1 MRNFSSTK
9 KAVVA
14 FGIAGFAAAAFAGC
28 NLYSAFDKPSGDEQ
42 ILSKAR
48 ACFDQ
53 NDFDC
58 ARSYY
63 AQLSTSYADVR
74 ASEEA
79 FMILAENGA
88 TMAAFME
95 TFGSGGSGQGLT
107 ELAERMAPG
116 NITKRRNIQDAYKKF
131 TDYTTGSYATD
142 SLRQLVRY
150 VTATALAAELLA
162 ENIPE
167 GGALTKN
174 LIVTNSTC
182 SANACNITGD
192 ANCDKASSSVL
203 GDGNGSN
210 PTILADLSGTVTL
223 EHFKAAMSE
232 IYTALESLAAAGGF
246 STGSKGL
253 ADSLDGLNITNNLES
268 RCFRRSLLEQ
278 GIGR

>member
-1 MRNFSSTK
+1 MRNFSWKK
-9 KAVVA
+9 KALVA
-14 FGIAGFAAAAFAGC
+14 FGIAGLSSAILTGC

-42 ILSKAR
+42 ILSRAR

-63 AQLSTSYADVR
+63 SQLSSTYADVR

-88 TMAAFME
+88 TMSAFME
-95 TFGSGGSGQGLT
+95 TFGSGGSGQALT

-116 NITKRRNIQDAYKKF
+116 SITKRQNIQNAYKKF
-131 TDYTTGSYATD
+131 SDYTTGSNATD

-150 VTATALAAELLA
+150 VTATALAAEFLA
-162 ENIPE
+162 ENVPA
-167 GGALTKN
+167 GGQLTKN
-174 LIVTNSTC
+174 RIVTNSAC
-182 SANACNITGD
+182 SANACNLTGD

-203 GDGNGSN
+203 GNGNGSG
-210 PTILADLSGTVTL
+210 PTILADLSGAVTL

-232 IYTALESLAAAGGF
+232 IYSALSGLAASGGF
-246 STGSKGL
+246 NTGSMGL
-253 ADSLDGLNITNNLES
+253 ADVFNDLSITNAAES
-268 RCFRRSLLEQ
+268 RCFRRTLLEQ